1 MSLENTH
8 VISVGNFSI
17 VSCTEV
23 SWWSIIEKG
32 KVHLRVKGHLSLLMH
47 VPLISPCSSCC
58 LPRRGVLVLNH
69 EKWGTNN
76 LRWLVNSEVIGRGYW
91 NIVQSR
97 ASSNPGARVLL
108 IICPPGYYAAG
119 CCTSC
124 VFLLQ
129 PQKLLMVEGLWWQW
143 CSSWDHGGFGDPIYI
158 RVYQRLQ
165 FGKIRR
171 KSENRDGKWG
181 VGVKAVEKYLRVM
194 LRSTQWWVEEGM
206 GLRKQLGGLTCVTG

>member
-32 KVHLRVKGHLSLLMH
+32 KVHLRVRGIFPFSCPLNIPLFFLL
-47 VPLISPCSSCC
+47 PAQE
-58 LPRRGVLVLNH
+58 GVLVLNH

-76 LRWLVNSEVIGRGYW
+76 LRWLVNSEVIDRGYW

-108 IICPPGYYAAG
+108 ICPPGYYAAG
-119 CCTSC
+119 YCTSW

-129 PQKLLMVEGLWWQW
+129 PQKVLMVEGLWWQ

-165 FGKIRR
+165 FGKIRH

-194 LRSTQWWVEEGM
+194 LRSTQWRVEEGM
-206 GLRKQLGGLTCVTG
+206 GLRKQLGGLTCVMG